1 MKHAGIWIDKDKAHI
16 VTIDNGKENFSTIQ
30 SEIEHF
36 KAKGGSGQ
44 RFKSG
49 PQDVIKDSTLLEREK
64 QQFKQ
69 YFKNIVNAIKVTDAL
84 VIFGPALT
92 GQKFKKELSEG
103 YKNLDTKV
111 KDVVKTDSMT
121 NNQVIA
127 WVRDYFKLN

>member
-49 PQDVIKDSTLLEREK
+49 PQDVIKDSTFLEREK

-69 YFKNIVNAIKVTDAL
+69 YFKNIANAIKDNDAL
-84 VIFGPALT
+84 VILGPALT

-103 YKNLDTKV
+103 YKKLDTKV

>member
-49 PQDVIKDSTLLEREK
+49 PQDVIKDSTFLEREK

-69 YFKNIVNAIKVTDAL
+69 YFKNITNAIKDTDAL

>member
-1 MKHAGIWIDKDKAHI
+1 MKHTGIWIDKDKAHI

-49 PQDVIKDSTLLEREK
+49 PQDVIKDSTFLEREK

-69 YFKNIVNAIKVTDAL
+69 YFKNIANAIKDTDAL
-84 VIFGPALT
+84 VILGPALT

-103 YKNLDTKV
+103 YKKLDAKV